1 MTHTQTTYTNR
12 IALRAGKKGARPAEV
27 GALTSVFE
35 KSATELKQS
44 KLLKCKQTLQIA
56 TFNVRTLNRIGQLPE
71 LIASAEE
78 HKIDI
83 ICIQEHRYTHT
94 EDIKYH
100 ETDNGWSLATVSAW
114 KNSVNAV
121 VGGVGLLIGPRALET
136 LKSVEKIQPR
146 MMAATFNG
154 NPRATII
161 SCYSPTNV
169 SEENELVTF
178 YDELSSLVRSI
189 PKHNILVIGGDMNA
203 QIGKNGNNKYSLHN
217 TSNRNGQHLTDFMI
231 ENRLACLNTN
241 YQKREGKLWTYTYA
255 NNTKAQI
262 DYVLINKKWKNSA
275 LNCEAYS
282 SFEGVSTDHRIVTAK
297 IRLSLRKNAKRTATT
312 KHYDWALLNNKD
324 VRDKYVLELRNRF
337 KTLQEKTEK
346 STPNDEYENFVNAHL
361 EAAAK
366 YIPTKIKT
374 KYRVPWETLAVREK
388 RALVK
393 TASKNYRKNPTNTN
407 VLKLKTTQYQLAS
420 IYIMEQT
427 EYIQNQIDKIRDS
440 VEDRQ
445 STIAWQTINEV
456 SRRKN
461 TAKAKLKAANQQE
474 RIKLWKQHFENLL
487 GNPPKITHE
496 QITRIISKQL
506 DIKLGPLTQEE
517 LDSVLRKFKNRKAAG
532 LDEIPPEVWKTRQ
545 FDDILLRHCNAV
557 YNQNPIDRWMKGCI
571 LPFPK
576 KGDPG
581 LAKNYRGITLTSI
594 AAKIYNALLRN
605 RIEPKI
611 DNILRKKQ
619 NSFRRNRSTTS
630 QILTIR
636 RILEGVRAKNLQA
649 TLIFVDFTKAFDSI
663 HRGKMEQILL
673 AYSIPKETVAAITI
687 LYRNTKVK
695 VRSPDGDTEYFDIVA
710 GVLQGD
716 TLAAYLFII
725 CLDYVLRTSIDK
737 IKENGFELTKRRSR
751 RYPATTITDA
761 DYADDIAILAN
772 TPDQAETLLHS
783 LERAAASIGLHVNAH
798 KTEYMCYNK
807 TGDISTLEGTPLKL
821 VDKFTYLGSS
831 VESTEKDI
839 ETRLTKAWTA
849 INRLSIIWKSDL
861 TDKMKRS
868 FFKTAVTSILLYGCT
883 TWTLTKRLEKKLN
896 GNYTKMLRA
905 ILNKTRQQ
913 HPTRHQLYGHLPPIT
928 KTIQV
933 RRTRHAG
940 HCWRSRDELIR
951 DVLLW
956 IPTHGRA
963 KAGRPA
969 RTYIQRLCEDTG
981 CCPEDLPRAM
991 NDREEW
997 RERVRD
1003 IRAAS
1008 TI

>member
-12 IALRAGKKGARPAEV
+12 IALRTGKKGARPAKV
-27 GALTSVFE
+27 GALASVFE

-44 KLLKCKQTLQIA
+44 KLIKCKQTLQIA

-83 ICIQEHRYTHT
+83 ICIQEHRYMHT

-100 ETDNGWSLATVSAW
+100 ETGKGWSLVTVSAW
-114 KNSVNAV
+114 KNSVNAAI
-121 VGGVGLLIGPRALET
+121 GGVGLLIGPRALKT
-136 LKSVEKIQPR
+136 LNSVKKIQPR

-169 SEENELVTF
+169 SEETELVTF

-189 PKHNILVIGGDMNA
+189 PKHNMLVIGGDMNA

-217 TSNRNGQHLTDFMI
+217 TSNRNGQHLADFMI
-231 ENRLACLNTN
+231 ENRLAGLNTN
-241 YQKREGKLWTYTYA
+241 YQKRKGKLWTYTYA

-262 DYVLINKKWKNSA
+262 DFVLINKKWKNSA
-275 LNCEAYS
+275 MNCEAYS

-297 IRLSLRKNAKRTATT
+297 IRLSLRKNAKRSATT

-324 VRDKYVLELRNRF
+324 IRDKYVLELRNRF
-337 KTLQEKTEK
+337 ETLQERTEK

-366 YIPTKIKT
+366 YIPTKLKT

-388 RALVK
+388 CALVK

-407 VLKLKTTQYQLAS
+407 ALKLKTAQYQLAG
-420 IYIMEQT
+420 IYIKEQT

-445 STIAWQTINEV
+445 SRIAWQTINEV

-496 QITRIISKQL
+496 PITRIISKQL
-506 DIKLGPLTQEE
+506 DIKLGPFTQEE
-517 LDSVLRKFKNRKAAG
+517 LDSVLRKIKNKKAAG

-576 KGDPG
+576 KGDLG

-594 AAKIYNALLRN
+594 AAKIYNALQRN

-611 DNILRKKQ
+611 DNILRKNQ
-619 NSFRRNRSTTS
+619 NGFRRNRSTTS

-673 AYSIPKETVAAITI
+673 AYGIPKETGAAITI

-716 TLAAYLFII
+716 TLAPYLFII

-737 IKENGFELTKRRSR
+737 IKENGFELTKKRS
-751 RYPATTITDA
+751 
-761 DYADDIAILAN
+761 
-772 TPDQAETLLHS
+772 
-783 LERAAASIGLHVNAH
+783 
-798 KTEYMCYNK
+798 K
-807 TGDISTLEGTPLKL
+807 GTPQQQLP
-821 VDKFTYLGSS
+821 
-831 VESTEKDI
+831 
-839 ETRLTKAWTA
+839 
-849 INRLSIIWKSDL
+849 
-861 TDKMKRS
+861 MP
-868 FFKTAVTSILLYGCT
+868 T
-883 TWTLTKRLEKKLN
+883 TPMT
-896 GNYTKMLRA
+896 
-905 ILNKTRQQ
+905 
-913 HPTRHQLYGHLPPIT
+913 
-928 KTIQV
+928 
-933 RRTRHAG
+933 
-940 HCWRSRDELIR
+940 
-951 DVLLW
+951 
-956 IPTHGRA
+956 
-963 KAGRPA
+963 
-969 RTYIQRLCEDTG
+969 
-981 CCPEDLPRAM
+981 
-991 NDREEW
+991 
-997 RERVRD
+997 
-1003 IRAAS
+1003 
-1008 TI
+1008 